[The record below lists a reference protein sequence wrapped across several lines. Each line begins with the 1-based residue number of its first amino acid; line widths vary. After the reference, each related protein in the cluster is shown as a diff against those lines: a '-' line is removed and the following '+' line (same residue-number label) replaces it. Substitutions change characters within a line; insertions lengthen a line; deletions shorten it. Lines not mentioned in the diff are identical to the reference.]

1 VEEFIGKLMMHIPPK
16 HFKMVRRYG
25 VYAGSIQQKVKKC
38 FGLLKYIKSGLKG
51 KQYTLKDWWDTKDR
65 ALTWR
70 ALMINNFSKDPLKCK
85 KCGET
90 MDLWEIWHYKYGYI
104 YDFVRT

>member
-1 VEEFIGKLMMHIPPK
+1 MEEFIGKLMMHIPPK